1 MYDIAGV
8 HDVLTFEMLVASKVN
23 VDTWSL
29 WDNVY
34 IQYMSVPSL

>member
-8 HDVLTFEMLVASKVN
+8 HDVSTFEKLVVSKVN
-23 VDTWSL
+23 VDTWAL
-29 WDNVY
+29 WANVY